1 MTFEL
6 RQVTMLRREAVS
18 EWLREVV
25 GPSVR
30 EDVREA
36 KMMGN
41 TSVGSVKQVS
51 RRQLACLLVL
61 LRLWL
66 VTGSQHHPSVVKI

>member
-25 GPSVR
+25 APSVK

-36 KMMGN
+36 KMMGD
-41 TSVGSVKQVS
+41 TAVGSVKQV
-51 RRQLACLLVL
+51 RVD
-61 LRLWL
+61 
-66 VTGSQHHPSVVKI
+66 T